1 MVKQHITIVRD
12 LTAEL
17 QIFLAAAGYDRI
29 FVLTDVHT
37 REKCYPR
44 IREIP
49 ALKEAYP
56 ITVQAGDMHKD
67 LSQAV
72 RIWEIL
78 VREGASR
85 NSLLMN
91 LGGGMVSDLG
101 GFAGATFKRGIH
113 TLNLPT
119 TLMAAVD
126 AATGGKTGINFCGL
140 KNEIGAFHLPDAVL
154 IDCTFLR
161 TLDRDNFLSGYAEMI
176 KHGLLDSIEN
186 WRSVITFEPCA
197 DPLDMD
203 ALSRLVAAS
212 VAVKERIVAEDPKER
227 GLRKALNLGHTV
239 GHAFESLSFDRQR
252 PVAHGHAVAAGLVCE
267 LYLSHKCCDFSVDTM
282 RQTIRFIREYYPP
295 FIFGCDEY
303 ETLYERM
310 THDKK
315 NENGQILFT
324 LLAGI
329 GEVRIN
335 STAEKETV
343 FESLD
348 FYRETCR

>member
-1 MVKQHITIVRD
+1 MLKQHITIVRD
-12 LTAEL
+12 LAAEL
-17 QIFLAAAGYDRI
+17 QAFLTASGHDRV

-44 IREIP
+44 IHEVP
-49 ALKEAYP
+49 ALREAHL
-56 ITVQAGDMHKD
+56 ITVEAGDLNKE
-67 LSQAV
+67 LPQVV
-72 RIWEIL
+72 RIWETL

-85 NSLLMN
+85 NSLLIN

-101 GFAGATFKRGIH
+101 GFAAATFKRGIR

-126 AATGGKTGINFCGL
+126 AATGGKTGINFRGL

-154 IDCTFLR
+154 IDCAFLR
-161 TLDRDNFLSGYAEMI
+161 TLDRENLLSGYAEML
-176 KHGLLDSIEN
+176 KHGLLSSVAN
-186 WRSVITFEPCA
+186 WRDIIVFEPCA
-197 DPLDMD
+197 SPLDID

-227 GLRKALNLGHTV
+227 GLRKALNLGHTI
-239 GHAFESLSFDRQR
+239 GHAFESLSFERQH
-252 PVAHGHAVAAGLVCE
+252 PLAHGHAVAAGLVCE
-267 LYLSHKCCDFSVDTM
+267 LYLSHKCCGFPVDTM
-282 RQTIRFIREYYPP
+282 RQTIRFIKDCYPP
-295 FIFGCDEY
+295 FVFGCDDY

-315 NENGQILFT
+315 NENGQILFA

-335 STAEKETV
+335 CTAGKETV
-343 FESLD
+343 LESLD
-348 FYRETCR
+348 FYRETSL